1 MLRIRQ
7 VSCEC
12 WVQELCITCQAV
24 IYLAAGQTVGA
35 SFVEAYAQ
43 HRPIM
48 APERESFIDRE
59 AVLVPG
65 RGQHVIGVKPLGHV

>member
-1 MLRIRQ
+1 MNVGCGKYAPILQ
-7 VSCEC
+7 V
-12 WVQELCITCQAV
+12 WL
-24 IYLAAGQTVGA
+24 YLPAGQTVSA

-59 AVLVPG
+59 AILLPR
-65 RGQHVIGVKPLGHV
+65 RGQHVMSLV

>member
-1 MLRIRQ
+1 MLGAGNMHHLPG
-7 VSCEC
+7 C
-12 WVQELCITCQAV
+12 V
-24 IYLAAGQTVGA
+24 IYLPTGQAVSA

-59 AVLVPG
+59 AILLPR
-65 RGQHVIGVKPLGHV
+65 RGQHVIVVKPLGHI